1 MFHVKNLSVGSI
13 QEKENIFSL
22 LLEKWGPGCQ
32 VKVVLGNDGRVQGY
46 IRRKGESY
54 RAVPIK
60 GLPSHLSIEKVAPA
74 RQMLEES
81 YVIVRGGYVE
91 INSRGCG
98 GMDPLSDSPLRD
110 DGRTLDLTNQSIEEI
125 KKYVNEDFDDNYF
138 AVEKLILS
146 ETEVTD
152 EDLSKL
158 SGNNSLKKLH
168 LEKCKNVSTRGIS
181 DFLKK
186 NHSIEKLL
194 LTNNQQLCPDAL
206 IELFRNGKKLK
217 VIDFE
222 GCDRLRLRETMLIAI
237 AEEMMILREDNSSTI
252 KIYTPSGKNQNIS
265 KLDHAE
271 IDKILEIELRY
282 GISDEHV
289 RNEVRHLIKNL
300 ATITHFSL
308 LGDETVELGVKTLN
322 AVAQTLE
329 QPECCLEVLDLS
341 KSQID
346 DAVGLSI
353 LAHSLSKNRT
363 LKSLNLSTITMNSIV
378 IEILAH
384 ALKGSENQTLEELH
398 LCETYLQDET
408 VEILAKALETNHTLK
423 VLNLSGN
430 RIRGEGAFALG
441 AMIAKNV
448 SIQTL
453 YLPETYCTYDEGIT
467 ECEQTV
473 ARSPSLQVSV
483 IAPNKICFWKRLS
496 LIGNTTILSFGKMGN
511 SMVPQSIGGVLIGAG
526 ISCMMHMPMSLPVAA
541 GLVLA
546 GGASLTVGLFG
557 AVYYASKGEKNSAWK
572 ALEQSLLVGGAG
584 TIGGVLGSLA
594 WIYLMGVNFSAITAF
609 GASFSMGGLGKM
621 FGGMAGI
628 LIPCVVLYYI
638 TRKMGHVEPQIT
650 WSVRRMVEDFVMN
663 VPNKILF
670 PVLWDSSYSDR
681 ENIIK
686 LRTASGGLISASYR
700 KDEEKE
706 YTLLYSHGNATDI
719 GLVRVPAYFIASGIG
734 ANPCLYDYPGY
745 GTSEGVPSERGTY
758 EAIEAAYDYLVNEQK
773 VAPDKII
780 LYGQSVGSGPA
791 IELATRKPV
800 HSVILEGAFV
810 SSFRVFTRKQ
820 IFPFDLFNNA
830 KKINKMKGFP
840 PVLFVHGEQDE
851 IIAPWHCE
859 ELYNK
864 YQGPKEQYWAVGKHH
879 NNVLED
885 AGAVRAMKKF
895 VKSKVMG

>member
-46 IRRKGESY
+46 IRKKGESY

-60 GLPSHLSIEKVAPA
+60 GLPSNLSIEKVAPA

-110 DGRTLDLTNQSIEEI
+110 DGRTLDLTNKSIAEI
-125 KKYVNEDFDDNYF
+125 KNYVNEDFDDNYF

-146 ETEVTD
+146 ETEVSD
-152 EDLSKL
+152 DDISKL
-158 SGNNSLKKLH
+158 SGNNSLKELH
-168 LEKCKNVSTRGIS
+168 LKKCKNVSTRGIS

-194 LTNNQQLCPDAL
+194 LTDNEQLHEDGL
-206 IELFRNGKKLK
+206 IELFRNGKSLIM
-217 VIDFE
+217 IDFFRCYRIGFDE
-222 GCDRLRLRETMLIAI
+222 RVLQEI
-237 AEEMMILREDNSSTI
+237 AEETIIFKESESSTI
-252 KIYTPSGKNQNIS
+252 KIRTPVGKIKEIHKPDNQT
-265 KLDHAE
+265 
-271 IDKILEIELRY
+271 IERNVKFAMRG
-282 GISDEHV
+282 GIPDVHV
-289 RNEVRHLIKNL
+289 MNAVNTLIEDI
-300 ATITHFSL
+300 ATVTHFSL
-308 LGDETVELGVKTLN
+308 PEGSTIKFGVKVLS
-322 AVAQTLE
+322 ALAQTLE
-329 QPECCLEVLDLS
+329 QPECYLEVLDLS
-341 KSQID
+341 KSQIND
-346 DAVGLSI
+346 QVGLGI
-353 LAHSLSKNRT
+353 LAYSLSKNRT
-363 LKSLNLSTITMNSIV
+363 LKSLNLSTIIMHSMVIGTLANS
-378 IEILAH
+378 
-384 ALKGSENQTLEELH
+384 LKGSENQTLEELH

-467 ECEQTV
+467 ESEQTV

-584 TIGGVLGSLA
+584 TIVGVLGSLA

-885 AGAVRAMKKF
+885 AGALRAMKKF
-895 VKSKVMG
+895 VESKIKE